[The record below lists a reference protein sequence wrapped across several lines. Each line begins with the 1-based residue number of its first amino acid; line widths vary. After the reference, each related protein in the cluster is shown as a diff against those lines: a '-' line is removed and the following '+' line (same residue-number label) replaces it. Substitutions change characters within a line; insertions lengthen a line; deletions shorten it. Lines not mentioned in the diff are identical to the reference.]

1 MDMWLCLS
9 PNMLD
14 VIASCSGIVYFVD
27 RSRCSVK
34 INGIVIN
41 LFRSCNDWYVK
52 SSSQQ
57 FYDLIL
63 RYGKT
68 CKRGSLIR
76 LTEMQ
81 MLGVLTCI
89 AKRSGEA

>member
-68 CKRGSLIR
+68 WKRGSLIR
-76 LTEMQ
+76 LTELQ

>member
-41 LFRSCNDWYVK
+41 LFRSCNEWYVK

-63 RYGKT
+63 CYGKAW
-68 CKRGSLIR
+68 KRGSLIR
-76 LTEMQ
+76 LTELQ
-81 MLGVLTCI
+81 MFGVLTHI
-89 AKRSGEA
+89 AKRCGEE